1 MLIDDITI
9 KVRAGNGGRGAV
21 AFDKNKL
28 ALGPTGGNGGR
39 GGSVYVTAVSDIG
52 ALDQFRHNNEV
63 SAGDGERGRAQFV
76 DGADGANVVLRLP
89 IGTVIHNLGT
99 GEDTELMRLG
109 EEVRIASGGRG
120 GKGNYKFRSPTNTT
134 PQEFQPGGAGETFEL
149 HLELKLIADV
159 GFVGFPNVGKSSLLN
174 ELTRAKAKVAN
185 YKFTT
190 LEPNLGAYYDL
201 ILADIPGLIE
211 GAAEG
216 KGLGMKFLRH
226 IERTRTLFH
235 FVAADSEDPA
245 ADYHAIRRE
254 LGEYNKALLEKI
266 EYVFLSRSDTVD
278 ASLSK
283 KKIAALKK
291 RNPHVTAISIYDD
304 VNLEAVKKILNKLN
318 KEKGSTM

>member
-9 KVRAGNGGRGAV
+9 KIKAGKGGRGAV

-39 GGSVYVTAVSDIG
+39 GGSVYALTVSDIG
-52 ALDQFRHNNEV
+52 ALNQFRHNNEV
-63 SAGDGERGRAQFV
+63 SAQDGGRGRGQFL
-76 DGADGANVVLRLP
+76 DGADGGDAIIRLP
-89 IGTVIHNLGT
+89 IGTVIHNLAT
-99 GEDTELMRLG
+99 GEDIELVRL
-109 EEVRIASGGRG
+109 EEKIQLASGGRG

-134 PQEFQPGGAGETFEL
+134 PQEFQPGGAGEEFEL

-185 YKFTT
+185 YRFTT

-226 IERTRTLFH
+226 VVRTRTLFH
-235 FVAADSEDPA
+235 FIAADNDDPV
-245 ADYHAIRRE
+245 ADYRAIRHE
-254 LGEYNKALLEKI
+254 LGEYSTALLEKA
-266 EYVFLSRSDTVD
+266 EYVFLSRSDMID
-278 ASLSK
+278 ASVAK
-283 KKIAALKK
+283 KKIGTLKK
-291 RNPHVTAISIYDD
+291 LNPHIAAISIYDD
-304 VNLEAVKKILNKLN
+304 ASLEAVKKILNKLN
-318 KEKGSTM
+318 REKGSTL